1 MNRGLVS
8 DCCII
13 IQTTVRQLTNVF
25 LAIVLAHPPT
35 HKLIKPDDSGGSTW
49 DYLRLHHTVIMCY
62 LETQRERKI
71 QIKYLQNNTNS
82 KNISSPRE
90 TTQHNHSRLPPP
102 SGGAVVGWYD
112 KVPLSRI
119 NSCSWYLCRIY
130 LLKVSSLSYYCT
142 EYSPRCR
149 FVGLVVGRR
158 LPHHQLPSMHPFT
171 YGLLLLLLY
180 EIHLSRDS

>member
-13 IQTTVRQLTNVF
+13 IQTTVNRQMSFLPSSWLTHPLTNW
-25 LAIVLAHPPT
+25 LSPMIVEALPET
-35 HKLIKPDDSGGSTW
+35 
-49 DYLRLHHTVIMCY
+49 YLRLHHTVIMCY